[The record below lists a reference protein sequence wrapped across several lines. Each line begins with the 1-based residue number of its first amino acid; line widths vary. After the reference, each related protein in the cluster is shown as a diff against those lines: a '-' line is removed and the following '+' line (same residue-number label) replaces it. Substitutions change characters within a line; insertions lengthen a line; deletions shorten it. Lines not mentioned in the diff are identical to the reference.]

1 MHLGDVRHNGPQA
14 RALDPS
20 GRLDGRGVTVG
31 VISDS
36 ISRVGGGLDDSVSS
50 SDVPDLVR
58 VLKEGPTDGIDEGR
72 AMMEIIH
79 DTAFGLA
86 EGDYFFASGTTS
98 GPAGKADSINQLT
111 FHGVDVV
118 ADDIF
123 YLGEPFFQDGV
134 VAQAVDNAKAHG
146 VAYFTSAGNRARQSW
161 EGTFTPSTAEPRF
174 NDFNPFAGEDT
185 RQIVVSVPNGR
196 FIVPVLQWDEPWG
209 GATTD
214 IDMFLLND
222 ATGAT
227 LGSDRTDNRI
237 TGIPSASVF
246 WRNTTGA
253 SVNVVMRVERFAG
266 TRSPFMKY
274 IALGDF
280 GTFTIA
286 EHGTASHAIDPDA
299 ASANGALTVAAV
311 PHFLAELDDP
321 ESFSSRGPAF
331 RLFDRNGVRFASPQV
346 RQKPNLAGADGVST
360 SVPNFNPFFG
370 TSAAAPSAAAVG
382 TLVKSAR
389 PSMSVGE
396 LSLIM
401 QNPANMI
408 DCRAAGRPD
417 GDCGNGFILA
427 DRAVRQALM
436 PGVTSVSPANAA
448 TNVFTNANVVA
459 SFNVAMDKPA
469 TQAAFSLRRSST
481 GAPVAGSFAWFGN
494 SLVFDPSSR
503 LQEGVQYTATVS
515 TAARSAL
522 GFALGSP
529 RTWTFTTTI
538 RPVGRERVA
547 RTRRHRR
554 VEEHAGGRPVQQGD
568 GQARDPGGLLTA
580 PFQRRCPGD
589 GDLHVVRQR
598 AGVPAEHAAGRLHEL
613 RRRGQRR
620 RQGHERQRA
629 AQPHPLELED
639 RALSAARIPL
649 HRVTSAAAP
658 AAAAAGTPQPP
669 PRGSRR

>member
-1 MHLGDVRHNGPQA
+1 MHLGCLPPPAA
-14 RALDPS
+14 RSSHGLQLVL
-20 GRLDGRGVTVG
+20 RRGVLG

-382 TLVKSAR
+382 ALVKSAR

-396 LSLIM
+396 LTLIM

-427 DRAVRQALM
+427 DRAVRQALT

-481 GAPVAGSFAWFGN
+481 GAPVAGSFAWFGS

-538 RPVGRERVA
+538 RPVVESVSPAHGATGVS
-547 RTRRHRR
+547 RTTQVVVQFSKAMDKPATQAAFSLRRSSGGAL
-554 VEEHAGGRPVQQGD
+554 VTGTFTWFGNALVFQPSTPLAASTSYAGAVSAG
-568 GQARDPGGLLTA
+568 ARDTSGNALLNPT
-580 PFQRRCPGD
+580 
-589 GDLHVVRQR
+589 LWS
-598 AGVPAEHAAGRLHEL
+598 L
-613 RRRGQRR
+613 RTG
-620 RQGHERQRA
+620 
-629 AQPHPLELED
+629 P
-639 RALSAARIPL
+639 
-649 HRVTSAAAP
+649 
-658 AAAAAGTPQPP
+658 
-669 PRGSRR
+669 